1 MGNRAGRHEPP
12 VARVRTG
19 RDSPGREWE
28 TGWDGPEEEWE
39 EGWDDPEREWEEGWD
54 SPEGKWKTGR
64 DRQAAAGY
72 GNNRRKRER
81 KRSGSRNAGAGVR
94 HAAVSV
100 LLTAVV
106 LVSVGAVGFLVLQIV
121 GKNRL
126 YGSVSSEELVVRLS
140 DAAVAFGGST
150 ESGGE
155 EDWQPGD
162 VRYEGI
168 HYRYNQ
174 DILTFLFLGIDRME
188 EVQPVKNGMDG
199 GQSDAIFLLVLD
211 PHKKEAA
218 VIGVPRDT
226 MTDVDIYTATGT
238 LMGTARTQICLQHG
252 YGDGAALSC
261 ERSVKAVSGLF
272 YGLPVHG
279 YCAINMGAIPLL
291 NDAVGGIRL
300 QSLETLDFKEFH
312 AEEGEELYLQGMD
325 AYYYLHNRD
334 TSSFNSAG
342 RRLQRQKQYLT
353 EYAAAVME
361 ALKEDITL
369 PVSLYG
375 TLSRYMVT
383 DISVDEVGYLA
394 TQAAGYSLGEIY
406 TLEGETVM
414 GERFEEFHPDE
425 EALYRLILEVFYEEV

>member
-1 MGNRAGRHEPP
+1 MATRSR
-12 VARVRTG
+12 RTG
-19 RDSPGREWE
+19 REAVTRGGRV
-28 TGWDGPEEEWE
+28 
-39 EGWDDPEREWEEGWD
+39 
-54 SPEGKWKTGR
+54 
-64 DRQAAAGY
+64 
-72 GNNRRKRER
+72 RR
-81 KRSGSRNAGAGVR
+81 GLMTM
-94 HAAVSV
+94 
-100 LLTAVV
+100 LLTV
-106 LVSVGAVGFLVLQIV
+106 LVFIFLGAAGFLVLQII

-126 YGSVSSEELVVRLS
+126 YGSTSSDELVVTLS
-140 DAAVAFGGST
+140 DVAVSFGGIT
-150 ESGGE
+150 EGSEE

-174 DILTFLFLGIDRME
+174 DILTFLFLGIDKMG
-188 EVQPVKNGMDG
+188 EVQTVKNGIDG
-199 GQSDAIFLLVLD
+199 GQSDAIFLLVLN

-238 LMGTARTQICLQHG
+238 LMGTAKTQLCLQHG

-261 ERSVKAVSGLF
+261 ERSMKAVSKLF
-272 YGLPVHG
+272 YGLPIHG

-291 NDAVGGIRL
+291 NDAIGGIHL

-312 AEEGEELYLQGMD
+312 VEEGEELYLEGMD
-325 AYYYLHNRD
+325 AYYYLHHRD

-353 EYAAAVME
+353 EYAAA
-361 ALKEDITL
+361 AIAAIQRDITL

-375 TLSRYMVT
+375 TLSKYMVT

-394 TQAAGYSLGEIY
+394 TQAAGYSLGEIH

-414 GERFEEFHPDE
+414 GEKFEEFYPDE
-425 EALYRLILEVFYEEV
+425 EALYKLILEVFYEEVGQEQKTAG